1 MFFSLKIMEITKTYL
16 NKLTYSVIGAAIEVH
31 KTLGP
36 GLLESVY
43 QQCLK
48 KELSL
53 RGIKHKSEFKIPY
66 TYKGSDVDVNLR
78 CDFLIEEV
86 LIVELKAIESVLPVH
101 EAQLLSYMKLL
112 CAPKGLLINFN
123 VQNLYY
129 DGQKSFV
136 NQLFQKLPD

>member
-1 MFFSLKIMEITKTYL
+1 MIEITKTYL

-31 KTLGP
+31 KALGP

-43 QQCLK
+43 QQCLR
-48 KELSL
+48 KELTL
-53 RGIKHKSEFKIPY
+53 RNIKHASEFKIPY
-66 TYKGSDVDVNLR
+66 SYKGCDVDINLR
-78 CDFLIEEV
+78 CDFLIENV
-86 LIVELKAIESVLPVH
+86 LIVELKAVETILPVH

-129 DGQKSFV
+129 EGQKSYV